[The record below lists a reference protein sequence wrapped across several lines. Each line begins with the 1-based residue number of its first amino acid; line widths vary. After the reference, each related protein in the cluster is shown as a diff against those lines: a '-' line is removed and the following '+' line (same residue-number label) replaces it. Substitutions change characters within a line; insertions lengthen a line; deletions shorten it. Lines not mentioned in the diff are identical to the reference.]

1 MGRSGKLFM
10 RPQGGYFGVYFLICE
25 TTMEWNTKIYFGW
38 AHKYFVK
45 TYVLPYIGNHI
56 QGECLG
62 YQIQSNNCKRIC
74 KNVLL
79 CICRTVLDACGNGKH
94 YSFTP
99 PPPLHIVGVY
109 SIVKYFT
116 DSPSVSHGLSKTSP
130 DLTFFIVTRIYHIWY
145 QHQLHKHQ
153 VTRNFDT

>member
-99 PPPLHIVGVY
+99 PTHCWGLQYCQILYWQSICFTRAFENISRFDIFYRHTHI
-109 SIVKYFT
+109 
-116 DSPSVSHGLSKTSP
+116 SHLISTS
-130 DLTFFIVTRIYHIWY
+130 TA
-145 QHQLHKHQ
+145 
-153 VTRNFDT
+153 